1 MAGLLA
7 GACGVAVSVGAAW
20 ALSAQTEPVVAVAS
34 GVRDL
39 TPPRLAVHLVHLVGH
54 ADKPLLVSGTLVV
67 LLALCALAGVLAA
80 RRPLAADLLLLAL
93 GAVGLLAVMH
103 QRHAGL
109 PSVLAVVLGLGAWL
123 AALHLLVRRLEPDP
137 MVYDAD
143 PAPGSRRGFLLAAAG
158 VAAVATVVAAGGRFV
173 GRGRRAVEK
182 ARSRLRLPITRGVV
196 PTDAELLPGIS
207 RWRTPDESFYQV
219 AVEIGAPS
227 ITPDSWRLRV
237 HGLVDHELEISYA
250 DLVGRR
256 FTEAWITLCCVSN
269 DVGGSLIGNAWWS
282 GVPVREVLAQA
293 GVQAGADA
301 VKQTSYDGW
310 TCGTP
315 LGALTDGRDALL
327 AVGMNGQ
334 PLPIEHGF
342 PVRMVV
348 PGLYG
353 YVSATKWL
361 VDLEVTRFADFTA
374 YWTRAGYSPQ
384 APVKTESRIDV
395 PSYGR
400 TVPVGSLAVG
410 GVAWAQHTGVARV
423 EFQLDGGP
431 WTRARL
437 GGVPDNDTW
446 VQWSGHVEVTA
457 GSHELHV
464 RATDRSGYT
473 QTAARAGVVPNGATG
488 WDAVTFV
495 AS

>member
-1 MAGLLA
+1 
-7 GACGVAVSVGAAW
+7 VS
-20 ALSAQTEPVVAVAS
+20 
-34 GVRDL
+34 
-39 TPPRLAVHLVHLVGH
+39 
-54 ADKPLLVSGTLVV
+54 
-67 LLALCALAGVLAA
+67 
-80 RRPLAADLLLLAL
+80 
-93 GAVGLLAVMH
+93 
-103 QRHAGL
+103 
-109 PSVLAVVLGLGAWL
+109 
-123 AALHLLVRRLEPDP
+123 
-137 MVYDAD
+137 
-143 PAPGSRRGFLLAAAG
+143 
-158 VAAVATVVAAGGRFV
+158 
-173 GRGRRAVEK
+173 RGRRAVEQ
-182 ARSRLRLPITRGVV
+182 ARSRLRLQITRGVV
-196 PTDAELLPGIS
+196 PANAQVLPGIAA
-207 RWRTPDESFYQV
+207 WRTPDDSFYQV

-237 HGLVDHELEISYA
+237 HGMVDHELEISYA

-256 FTEAWITLCCVSN
+256 FAEAWITLCCVSN

-282 GVPVREVLAQA
+282 GVPVREVLAEA

-301 VKQTSYDGW
+301 IKQTSYDGW

-315 LGALTDGRDALL
+315 LAALTDGRDALL

-361 VDLEVTRFADFTA
+361 VDIEVTRFADFTA
-374 YWTRAGYSPQ
+374 YWTRAGYSAQ

-395 PSYGR
+395 PRDGQ
-400 TVPVGSLAVG
+400 TVGVGSIAVG
-410 GVAWAQHTGVARV
+410 GVAWAQHTGVAKV

-437 GGVPDNDTW
+437 GGVPDDDTW
-446 VQWSGHVEVTA
+446 VQWTGRVAVAA

-473 QTAARAGVVPNGATG
+473 QTAAQAGVVPNGATG